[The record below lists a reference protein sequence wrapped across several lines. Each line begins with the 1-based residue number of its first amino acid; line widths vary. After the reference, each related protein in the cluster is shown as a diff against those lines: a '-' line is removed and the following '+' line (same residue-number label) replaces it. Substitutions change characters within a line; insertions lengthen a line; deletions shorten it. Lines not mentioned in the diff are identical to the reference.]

1 MAVVVVDTD
10 VTAVVV
16 SDVAV
21 AVAVA
26 IKHFGIFA
34 EMELN

>member
-1 MAVVVVDTD
+1 VAVVVVDSD

-16 SDVAV
+16 SDV